1 MSLVFRNALMP
12 SENQQ
17 VLRFRLPYLMY
28 RFLFLGLSTGILLS
42 TTGCAMGEFDQLM
55 DKGWNEWDQ
64 ENYKEAIKLCS
75 DAIDIEPNDPEGYY
89 CRGTA
94 LSEIGKNRS
103 AYKDL
108 TKAIELDPD
117 DLDYYYWRG
126 ITIMTMIRKYSSKM
140 QKVGCS
146 DLKKAYSKKH
156 NFTLEYVQENKGFL
170 RQECP
175 FLF

>member
-1 MSLVFRNALMP
+1 MSLVFKSALMP
-12 SENQQ
+12 SEKQQ
-17 VLRFRLPYLMY
+17 VLQHRLVYFMN
-28 RFLFLGLSTGILLS
+28 RFLFLGLSTGLLLS
-42 TTGCAMGEFDQLM
+42 TAGCAKGEFDQLM
-55 DKGWNEWDQ
+55 DKGWDEWDQ

-94 LSEIGKNRS
+94 LSESGKSRS

-126 ITIMTMIRKYSSKM
+126 VTIMTMIRQYNSKM

-146 DLKKAYSKKH
+146 DLKNAYSNKH
-156 NFTLEYVQENKGFL
+156 DFTLEYVQENKDFL

>member
-1 MSLVFRNALMP
+1 MP

-17 VLRFRLPYLMY
+17 VLRLRLHYLMS
-28 RFLFLGLSTGILLS
+28 RFLLLAFTAVFLSPIAGF
-42 TTGCAMGEFDQLM
+42 ANEDFDQLM
-55 DKGWNEWDQ
+55 EKGWDEWDQ

-94 LSEIGKNRS
+94 LSEMGKPRT
-103 AYKDL
+103 AYKDF
-108 TKAIELDPD
+108 TKAIELDSD

-126 ITIMTMIRKYSSKM
+126 LTIMTMTRQAKSKM

-146 DLKKAYSKKH
+146 DLKKAYSNKH
-156 NFTLEYVQENKGFL
+156 DFTLEYVQENRGFL
-170 RQECP
+170 GKECP

>member
-1 MSLVFRNALMP
+1 MP
-12 SENQQ
+12 SEIQQ
-17 VLRFRLPYLMY
+17 VLRLRLNYLMK
-28 RFLFLGLSTGILLS
+28 RFLLIALGMGFLLPTAGF
-42 TTGCAMGEFDQLM
+42 ANEDFDQLM
-55 DKGWNEWDQ
+55 AKGWDEWDQ

-94 LSEIGKNRS
+94 LSEMGKPRT
-103 AYKDL
+103 AYKDF

-126 ITIMTMIRKYSSKM
+126 VTIMTMTRQANSKM

-146 DLKKAYSKKH
+146 DIKKAYSNKH
-156 NFTLEYVQENKGFL
+156 DFTLDYVQENKGFL

>member
-1 MSLVFRNALMP
+1 
-12 SENQQ
+12 
-17 VLRFRLPYLMY
+17 MY
-28 RFLFLGLSTGILLS
+28 CFLFLAL
-42 TTGCAMGEFDQLM
+42 TTGFLSFTAGFANEDFDQFM
-55 DKGWNEWDQ
+55 EKGWDQWDQ

-94 LSEIGKNRS
+94 LSEMGKSRT
-103 AYKDL
+103 AYQDL

-126 ITIMTMIRKYSSKM
+126 TTIMTMTRQAKSRM

-146 DLKKAYSKKH
+146 DLKKAYSNKH
-156 NFTLEYVQENKGFL
+156 DFTLEYVQENKGFL

>member
-1 MSLVFRNALMP
+1 MSLVFENALIA

-17 VLRFRLPYLMY
+17 VLRLRLHYLMS
-28 RFLFLGLSTGILLS
+28 RFLLLAFTAVFLSPIAGF
-42 TTGCAMGEFDQLM
+42 ANEDFDQLM
-55 DKGWNEWDQ
+55 EKGWDEWDQ

-94 LSEIGKNRS
+94 LSEMGQPRT
-103 AYKDL
+103 AYKDF

-117 DLDYYYWRG
+117 DLDFYYWRG
-126 ITIMTMIRKYSSKM
+126 LTIMTMTRQAKSKM

-146 DLKKAYSKKH
+146 DLKKAYSNKH
-156 NFTLEYVQENKGFL
+156 DFTLEFVQENKDFL

>member
-1 MSLVFRNALMP
+1 MM
-12 SENQQ
+12 
-17 VLRFRLPYLMY
+17 
-28 RFLFLGLSTGILLS
+28 RFLLLALTAGLLS
-42 TTGCAMGEFDQLM
+42 STAGFANEDFDQLIENVW
-55 DKGWNEWDQ
+55 KQWDQ

-94 LSEIGKNRS
+94 LSEMGKPRT
-103 AYKDL
+103 AYKDF

-126 ITIMTMIRKYSSKM
+126 VTIMTMTRQAKSKM

-146 DLKKAYSKKH
+146 DLKKAYSNKH
-156 NFTLEYVQENKGFL
+156 DFTLEYVQENKGFL

>member
-1 MSLVFRNALMP
+1 MKHFLLLALT
-12 SENQQ
+12 S
-17 VLRFRLPYLMY
+17 
-28 RFLFLGLSTGILLS
+28 GLLS
-42 TTGCAMGEFDQLM
+42 STDGFANEDFDQLM
-55 DKGWNEWDQ
+55 DKGWDEWDQ

-94 LSEIGKNRS
+94 LSEMGKSRT

-126 ITIMTMIRKYSSKM
+126 VTIMTMIRQYNSKM

-146 DLKKAYSKKH
+146 DLKKAYSNKH
-156 NFTLEYVQENKGFL
+156 DFTLEYIQENKGFL

>member
-1 MSLVFRNALMP
+1 MS
-12 SENQQ
+12 
-17 VLRFRLPYLMY
+17 
-28 RFLFLGLSTGILLS
+28 RFLLLAFTAVFLSPIAGF
-42 TTGCAMGEFDQLM
+42 ANEDFDQLM
-55 DKGWNEWDQ
+55 EKGWDEWDQ

-94 LSEIGKNRS
+94 LSEMGKPRT
-103 AYKDL
+103 AYKDF

-126 ITIMTMIRKYSSKM
+126 VTIMTMTRQAMSRM

-146 DLKKAYSKKH
+146 DLKKAYSNKH
-156 NFTLEYVQENKGFL
+156 DFTLEYVQENKDFL

>member
-1 MSLVFRNALMP
+1 MN
-12 SENQQ
+12 
-17 VLRFRLPYLMY
+17 
-28 RFLFLGLSTGILLS
+28 RFLFLALSAGLLS
-42 TTGCAMGEFDQLM
+42 STAGFANEDFDQLM
-55 DKGWNEWDQ
+55 EKGWDEWDQ

-94 LSEIGKNRS
+94 LSEMGKSRT

-108 TKAIELDPD
+108 TIAIELDPD

-126 ITIMTMIRKYSSKM
+126 LTIMTMTRQAKSRM

-146 DLKKAYSKKH
+146 DLKKAYSNKH
-156 NFTLEYVQENKGFL
+156 DFTLEYVQENKGFL

>member
-1 MSLVFRNALMP
+1 MSSEDQQALR
-12 SENQQ
+12 
-17 VLRFRLPYLMY
+17 LRLLYFMY
-28 RFLFLGLSTGILLS
+28 RYLFLALTAVLLS
-42 TTGCAMGEFDQLM
+42 STAGFANEDFDQLM

-94 LSEIGKNRS
+94 LSEMGKSRT

-108 TKAIELDPD
+108 SKAIELDPD

-126 ITIMTMIRKYSSKM
+126 TTIMSMIRQANSKM

-146 DLKKAYSKKH
+146 DIKKAYSKNH
-156 NFTLEYVQENKGFL
+156 DFTLEYVQENKGFL
-170 RQECP
+170 SQECP

>member
-1 MSLVFRNALMP
+1 MN
-12 SENQQ
+12 
-17 VLRFRLPYLMY
+17 
-28 RFLFLGLSTGILLS
+28 RFLFLALSAGLLS
-42 TTGCAMGEFDQLM
+42 STAGFANEDFDQLM
-55 DKGWNEWDQ
+55 EKGWDEWDQ
-64 ENYKEAIKLCS
+64 ENFKEAIKLCS

-94 LSEIGKNRS
+94 LSESGKSRS

-126 ITIMTMIRKYSSKM
+126 VTIMTMIRQYNSKM

-156 NFTLEYVQENKGFL
+156 KFTLEYVQENRGFL
-170 RQECP
+170 TGYCDSN
-175 FLF
+175 

>member
-1 MSLVFRNALMP
+1 MR
-12 SENQQ
+12 
-17 VLRFRLPYLMY
+17 
-28 RFLFLGLSTGILLS
+28 RFLFVALTAGLLLS
-42 TTGCAMGEFDQLM
+42 TAGCAKGEFNQLM
-55 DKGWNEWDQ
+55 DKAWDEWDQ
-64 ENYKEAIKLCS
+64 ENFKEAIKLCS
-75 DAIDIEPNDPEGYY
+75 DAIDIEPNYPEGYY

-94 LSEIGKNRS
+94 LSEMGKSRT

-126 ITIMTMIRKYSSKM
+126 VTIMSMIRQYNSKM

-156 NFTLEYVQENKGFL
+156 KFTLEYVQENRGFL
-170 RQECP
+170 GKECS

>member
-1 MSLVFRNALMP
+1 MP

-17 VLRFRLPYLMY
+17 VLRLRLHYLMS
-28 RFLFLGLSTGILLS
+28 RFLLLAFTAVFLSPIAGF
-42 TTGCAMGEFDQLM
+42 ANEDFDQLM
-55 DKGWNEWDQ
+55 EKGWDEWDQ

-94 LSEIGKNRS
+94 LSEMGKPRT
-103 AYKDL
+103 AYKDF

-126 ITIMTMIRKYSSKM
+126 VTIMTMTRQAMSRM

-146 DLKKAYSKKH
+146 DLKKAYSNKH
-156 NFTLEYVQENKGFL
+156 DFTLEYVQENKDFL

>member
-1 MSLVFRNALMP
+1 
-12 SENQQ
+12 
-17 VLRFRLPYLMY
+17 MY
-28 RFLFLGLSTGILLS
+28 RFLFLALTAVLLS
-42 TTGCAMGEFDQLM
+42 CTAGFANEDFDQLIE
-55 DKGWNEWDQ
+55 KGWDEWDQ
-64 ENYKEAIKLCS
+64 ENYRKAIKLCS

-94 LSEIGKNRS
+94 LSEMGKSRT

-126 ITIMTMIRKYSSKM
+126 VTIMTMTRQAKSRM

-146 DLKKAYSKKH
+146 DLKKAYSNKH
-156 NFTLEYVQENKGFL
+156 DFTLEYVQENKDFL
-170 RQECP
+170 SQECP

>member
-1 MSLVFRNALMP
+1 MP
-12 SENQQ
+12 SEIQQ
-17 VLRFRLPYLMY
+17 VLRLRPNYLMK
-28 RFLFLGLSTGILLS
+28 RFLLIALGMGFLLPTAGF
-42 TTGCAMGEFDQLM
+42 ANEDFDQLM
-55 DKGWNEWDQ
+55 EKGWDEWDQ

-94 LSEIGKNRS
+94 LSEMGKPRT
-103 AYKDL
+103 AYKDF

-126 ITIMTMIRKYSSKM
+126 TTIMSMIRQANSKM

-146 DLKKAYSKKH
+146 DIKKAYSKKH
-156 NFTLEYVQENKGFL
+156 DFTLEYVQENKGFL
-170 RQECP
+170 SQECP

>member
-1 MSLVFRNALMP
+1 MP
-12 SENQQ
+12 SEIQQ
-17 VLRFRLPYLMY
+17 VLRLRPNYFMR
-28 RFLFLGLSTGILLS
+28 RFLLIALGMGFLLPTAGF
-42 TTGCAMGEFDQLM
+42 ANEDFDQLM
-55 DKGWNEWDQ
+55 EKGWDEWDQ

-94 LSEIGKNRS
+94 LSEMGKPRT
-103 AYKDL
+103 AYKDF

-126 ITIMTMIRKYSSKM
+126 VTIMSMIRQANSKM

-146 DLKKAYSKKH
+146 DIKKAYSKKH
-156 NFTLEYVQENKGFL
+156 DFTLEYVQENKGFL
-170 RQECP
+170 SQECP

>member
-1 MSLVFRNALMP
+1 
-12 SENQQ
+12 
-17 VLRFRLPYLMY
+17 MY
-28 RFLFLGLSTGILLS
+28 RFLFLALTACLLS
-42 TTGCAMGEFDQLM
+42 SIAGLANDYFDQLM
-55 DKGWNEWDQ
+55 EEGWDEWDQ

-94 LSEIGKNRS
+94 LSEMGKSRT
-103 AYKDL
+103 AYQDL

-126 ITIMTMIRKYSSKM
+126 LTIMTMTRQGNSKM

-146 DLKKAYSKKH
+146 DIKKAYSNKH
-156 NFTLEYVQENKGFL
+156 DFTLEYIQENKGFL
-170 RQECP
+170 SQECP